1 MDNFLNISFVELG
14 IFILGLGYLITY
26 YKQGGNRATSEVIIA
41 YREQVTLN
49 AEKISNL
56 THEVGILTGQL
67 KEKEE
72 RIKVLEGLVKVTPE
86 QQQYM
91 IDMRK
96 FTEGVTMYMDQSTK
110 LLNKINNVVEQRS
123 VKVK

>member
-1 MDNFLNISFVELG
+1 MTD
-14 IFILGLGYLITY
+14 
-26 YKQGGNRATSEVIIA
+26 
-41 YREQVTLN
+41 
-49 AEKISNL
+49 
-56 THEVGILTGQL
+56 
-67 KEKEE
+67 KESYGAGS
-72 RIKVLEGLVKVTPE
+72 IKVLEGLVKVTPE